1 MRAVCSL
8 LIFTLLFLG
17 MGRLIISL
25 RCIRQ
30 VSSRINNNR
39 GLSKVRSSTDA
50 VPRLE
55 GVESKTA
62 ELFSVAPMMEYTDRH
77 QRTLFRFLSRHAKL
91 YTEMVTTNAL
101 VRNEEDPV
109 RFLDADF
116 GVEGPLVLQLGGSDP
131 GQMRDA
137 ARIAYKY
144 GYREMNIN
152 CGCPSD
158 KVAGAGCFGA
168 ALMQSPSL
176 VSDLS
181 NAVGDATG
189 APATI
194 KCRIG
199 VNDDDSY
206 EQLAA
211 FVDHVSRH
219 GGVKHFLVHARKAVL
234 GANFTPDDNRKIPPL
249 KHDYVFRLAE
259 QDFPHLKF
267 SLNGGI
273 ESLQDCRRVLDAH
286 PTLAGVMVGRA
297 CVNSVFQ
304 WASVDSILFRDQAG
318 DPGLSRREVLGRYAM
333 YADGIERS
341 QGIRARRALV
351 KPLLG
356 LFTGE
361 PRGRLFRA
369 KLDEY
374 LLAISQ
380 GPQQRQGLTS
390 VGDVILKAAECLQPE
405 TLDLHPRNWGR
416 DKGGGAVSSVA
427 DSGASASTST
437 SSSTSTA
444 KGESLMNELR
454 RQQWGAAQDSV
465 GEREREKEVAPSV
478 SAAAKL

>member
-1 MRAVCSL
+1 MKSHSL
-8 LIFTLLFLG
+8 LPLLFIG
-17 MGRLIISL
+17 MARLTHSL
-25 RCIRQ
+25 LRLRQ
-30 VSSRINNNR
+30 FQFTMRTRVTTAI
-39 GLSKVRSSTDA
+39 LRSSSTATDA
-50 VPRLE
+50 APAPKQGAE
-55 GVESKTA
+55 KNA

-77 QRTLFRFLSRHAKL
+77 QRTLFRLLSRHAKL

-152 CGCPSD
+152 CGCPSE

-189 APATI
+189 TPATI

-219 GGVKHFLVHARKAVL
+219 GGVQHFSVHARKAVL
-234 GANFTPDDNRKIPPL
+234 GANFSPDDNRKIPPL
-249 KHDYVFRLAE
+249 KHDFVFRLAE
-259 QDFPHLKF
+259 EDFPHLKF

-286 PTLAGVMVGRA
+286 PALAGVMVGRA

-304 WASVDSILFRDQAG
+304 WASVDSVLFRDQAG
-318 DPGLSRREVLGRYAM
+318 DPGLSRREVLVRYAT

-341 QGIRARRALV
+341 QGIRARRSLV

-374 LLAISQ
+374 LLAISSQ

-405 TLDLHPRNWGR
+405 TLDLHPKNWGR
-416 DKGGGAVSSVA
+416 DKGGGAVSVA
-427 DSGASASTST
+427 DSDSRAT
-437 SSSTSTA
+437 SSSTPA
-444 KGESLMNELR
+444 RGESLMNELR
-454 RQQWGAAQDSV
+454 RQQWGSTQDSG
-465 GEREREKEVAPSV
+465 GEREAAPSV
-478 SAAAKL
+478 SAAAKF